1 MLMLFYLDGK
11 ISKKE
16 RTKLD
21 YIKIFLSTGIVSGGL
36 QFLIIKKNIL
46 QNGGSSN
53 IEPQQLEL
61 SEENISSM
69 VSKTAKPKKMHTD
82 LPMW

>member
-21 YIKIFLSTGIVSGGL
+21 YVKIFLSTGVVSGGL
-36 QFLIIKKNIL
+36 QFLITKKIIL

-53 IEPQQLEL
+53 IEPQQL

-69 VSKTAKPKKMHTD
+69 VSKSTKPKKMHTD